1 MAAVNKVLNVVF
13 ACEIRGRLRCSAASI
28 RYRGRIRKGF
38 VHTPVTRLS
47 RNCCQA
53 RNYRC
58 GPASGLQP
66 SDADG
71 SCRHVRGYEHSPW
84 ICAPHAL
91 FLPIRA
97 ADGRQRE
104 SSGGSC
110 LIRRSARQVARFP
123 VSRKGWRARKAR
135 SKAMKI
141 RRCAISAQIAAISRT
156 ATPQSQSGA
165 QSESRIE
172 DKVMGTPRHVL
183 HMPAARPF
191 NRPAEWVDLSRRG
204 WHERATHLMARVP

>member
-1 MAAVNKVLNVVF
+1 MWWKAVKFGGDSGALQQVSDIGGGF
-13 ACEIRGRLRCSAASI
+13 GRAFIHS
-28 RYRGRIRKGF
+28 
-38 VHTPVTRLS
+38 PVTRLS

-58 GPASGLQP
+58 GTASGLQP
-66 SDADG
+66 SDAEG
-71 SCRHVRGYEHSPW
+71 SCRHVRGYEHSPR
-84 ICAPHAL
+84 ICARHAL

-104 SSGGSC
+104 SSAGSC

-156 ATPQSQSGA
+156 GHAP
-165 QSESRIE
+165 E
-172 DKVMGTPRHVL
+172 
-183 HMPAARPF
+183 
-191 NRPAEWVDLSRRG
+191 VDLSRRG